1 MEFNNVWKLVTSYG
15 HANHTIETLDR
26 HVVNKVIEVTE
37 NEIVVMSEES
47 KDGIERHLRREDF
60 RYVWHLLS
68 FRKSLFLDDID
79 PELRGRKAII
89 FAILAGAGIPNVSY
103 RLGPLMLHLDK

>member
-26 HVVNKVIEVTE
+26 HVVNTVVGVNED
-37 NEIVVMSEES
+37 EIVVKSEES
-47 KDGIERHLRREDF
+47 KEGIERHIRREDF
-60 RYVWHLLS
+60 GYVWCLLS
-68 FRKSLFLDDID
+68 FRKTLVLRDID

-89 FAILAGAGIPNVSY
+89 FAILAMAGIPHVSY
-103 RLGPLMLHLDK
+103 RLGPLRLHLDK